1 MTRLFWRLYGAL
13 LCVLVLVLVLGALA
27 GRPTSGSAGQPHET
41 FIARATM
48 LVQASLHEADEAVL
62 EQAMKEVSAELGTSV
77 DVQTLSALGPTGAQ
91 DNEALRNHV
100 PVVLPGPGPGLRL
113 VVPRHTDSR
122 VTVVSIPPE
131 PWRLGPLLASTLAL
145 LLMAAVVYLTLRP
158 LQADLLKLE
167 AGARRLGAGDLDVV
181 VPVSPGT
188 PLAPLSQQFNITAER
203 LKTLA
208 RGREDLLRAV
218 SHELRTPIS
227 RVGFAVDILAGTQ
240 DAAEREAR
248 AEAIQGD
255 IEELEAIIAELLTYT
270 TLAEDQVP
278 QELEVLDPGPLIA
291 KCVEDGRTV
300 SPDRKIVLSTIQ
312 LAPLE
317 ADRRLFKRALSNL
330 ISNAARYSDS
340 RVEVRSEAHTDWLHI
355 HVDDDGPGVPEPDR
369 ERIFAPMVRLDA
381 ARSRDTGGIGLGLAL
396 ARRIAIAHGGRLVC
410 QGSPLGGARFTL
422 SWPSRPMR
430 RDEPSE

>member
-13 LCVLVLVLVLGALA
+13 LCVIVLVAVLGALA
-27 GRPTSGSAGQPHET
+27 GRPLASAEAHKHEV
-41 FIARATM
+41 FVARATM
-48 LVQASLHEADEAVL
+48 LAQSRLEETDEHALQEAVQAMAS
-62 EQAMKEVSAELGTSV
+62 ELGT
-77 DVQTLSALGPTGAQ
+77 DV
-91 DNEALRNHV
+91 
-100 PVVLPGPGPGLRL
+100 VVLEVSEVEPLSPRDERDLANHTPAIVPGPGPDLRL
-113 VVPRHTDSR
+113 LLPLASEGRVAVVR
-122 VTVVSIPPE
+122 IPAG
-131 PWRLGPLLASTLAL
+131 PWRAGPMLAATLAL

-158 LQADLLKLE
+158 LQADLLQLE

-188 PLAPLSQQFNITAER
+188 PLAPLSQQFNVTAER

-208 RGREDLLRAV
+208 RGREELLRAV

-227 RVGFAVDILAGTQ
+227 RVGFAVDMLAGTE
-240 DAAEREAR
+240 DAAQRETR

-278 QELEVLDPGPLIA
+278 QKLEVLDPGPLIA
-291 KCVEDGRTV
+291 KCVEDGRSV

-369 ERIFAPMVRLDA
+369 ERIFAPMVRLDS

-422 SWPSRPMR
+422 SWPTRPMR
-430 RDEPSE
+430 RDASAE